1 MMKLQIQLHL
11 IVFLNAWSCAVYR
24 SSAEKGQLE
33 EKLEHDVRY
42 PEHQVTTETQWA
54 GRSSGSGK
62 GNSERS
68 FAGFR
73 GFTVRLSLSNIR
85 SYTHEVSPT

>member
-1 MMKLQIQLHL
+1 MKLQTQLHL
-11 IVFLNAWSCAVYR
+11 TVFLNAWSCAVYK

-42 PEHQVTTETQWA
+42 PEHQVTSEAQWA
-54 GRSSGSGK
+54 GSGK

-68 FAGFR
+68 FAGVR

>member
-1 MMKLQIQLHL
+1 MMKLQTQLHL
-11 IVFLNAWSCAVYR
+11 TVFLNAWPCAVYR
-24 SSAEKGQLE
+24 SSAEKEQLE

-42 PEHQVTTETQWA
+42 PEHQVTSEVQWA
-54 GRSSGSGK
+54 GSGK

-68 FAGFR
+68 FVGVR
-73 GFTVRLSLSNIR
+73 DFTVRLSLSNIR